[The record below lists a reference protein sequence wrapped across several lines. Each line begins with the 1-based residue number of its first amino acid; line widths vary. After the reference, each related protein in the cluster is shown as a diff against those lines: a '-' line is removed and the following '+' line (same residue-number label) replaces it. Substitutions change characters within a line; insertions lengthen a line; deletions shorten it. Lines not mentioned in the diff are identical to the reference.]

1 MAKTKVL
8 GILGAPYCGSTVLD
22 MVLSTHPDVQGAGE
36 LNYIA
41 NRWWNGANA
50 ASRVGCVECHAAD
63 RSCPVIP
70 HGPVPVSQLHR
81 TVARNA
87 GVSWVVDGSK
97 SAEVFAQYEFVRS
110 ADVFRYVV
118 MVKQPDNAAASYIR
132 HAHDGNPAWAPGA
145 AATPR
150 GDGIA
155 RQWCDTYERILAF
168 CASRPHIVVRY
179 ERFAGDPAAEL
190 ARVAELMELSGFDHR
205 TYREA
210 QHHGVSGNWRARH
223 EKNPVALPASLAV
236 GVPPLSPLAWR
247 QMSETWERVTG

>member
-63 RSCPVIP
+63 RPCPVIP

-81 TVARNA
+81 SVARNA
-87 GVSWVVDGSK
+87 GVSWVVDG
-97 SAEVFAQYEFVRS
+97 
-110 ADVFRYVV
+110 
-118 MVKQPDNAAASYIR
+118 SYIR